1 MCHVASTS
9 ARKDTFKIML
19 DMLAFLLKNK
29 LKLLS
34 LFVSLLVSMQDE
46 KGMSLG
52 WFV

>member
-9 ARKDTFKIML
+9 AKKDIFKIML
-19 DMLAFLLKNK
+19 DMLTFLLKNK

-34 LFVSLLVSMQDE
+34 LFVSLQDE
-46 KGMSLG
+46 KGMSPD